1 MPDSSIALVVVDVQV
16 DFCPGGSLPIPH
28 GDKVV
33 RPINSLLCT
42 ADAHNRLVVLTR
54 DWPPQRSAHFAT
66 NGGVWPPHCIAG
78 SDGARFHP
86 DLRLPSPANIVSK
99 GVQPG
104 EDGYSG
110 FDGLDDNR
118 RSLLDILKAHS
129 TESVLVCGL
138 ATDYCVLATVL
149 DAIRS
154 GFAAIVAL
162 DATAPVNLKTTDGT
176 EAEDRMRAAG
186 AYVVSTEEAQRLLMK
201 LPSSQPSD

>member
-1 MPDSSIALVVVDVQV
+1 MADSSIALVVVDVQV
-16 DFCPGGSLPIPH
+16 DFCPGGALPVPQ

-33 RPINSLLCT
+33 RPINTLLQA

-54 DWPPQRSAHFAT
+54 DWHPQESTHFAT
-66 NGGVWPPHCIAG
+66 GGGIWPPHCIAG

-99 GVQPG
+99 GIQPG
-104 EDGYSG
+104 EEGYTA
-110 FDGLDDNR
+110 FDGVNDDQR
-118 RSLLDILKAHS
+118 ALLNIRKAHA
-129 TESVLVCGL
+129 TETVLVCGL

-186 AYVVSTEEAQRLLMK
+186 AYVVSPEEAQRLLMK
-201 LPSSQPSD
+201 LPSSQPAD